1 MEKIKKMEKMEK
13 NEKEELLE
21 LFNKENFV
29 FKRYGVNKYLL
40 EFDIENKN
48 IYMEK
53 IFDFS
58 LLELIYKLNPDIY
71 EHIEFNKIDDT
82 NAIALLLMKHFFED
96 IGFPQRFSFMNI
108 KKLIE
113 KNKIL
118 FKAQTIIQ
126 NERPQKIPKEAE
138 ILNIDN
144 LTCVCDLITPH
155 NVKISFDINFNSGF
169 AIPLFAEKLI
179 GVIIHKIFK
188 RLKLFIEKITI

>member
-1 MEKIKKMEKMEK
+1 MEKKEKQ
-13 NEKEELLE
+13 EKEELIE
-21 LFNKENFV
+21 LFNKENLV
-29 FKRYGVNKYLL
+29 FKRYGFNKYLL

-53 IFDFS
+53 IIDFS

-71 EHIEFNKIDDT
+71 EHKDFNKI
-82 NAIALLLMKHFFED
+82 NENEVIVIILMKHFFED
-96 IGFPQRFSFMNI
+96 LGLPQRYSFMNI

-126 NERPQKIPKEAE
+126 SEKPQKIPKEAE

-144 LTCVCDLITPH
+144 LTCICDLITPH
-155 NVKISFDINFNSGF
+155 KVKISFDINFNSGF

>member
-1 MEKIKKMEKMEK
+1 MEK
-13 NEKEELLE
+13 NKKEEKEELIE
-21 LFNKENFV
+21 LFNKENFI

-53 IFDFS
+53 IIDFS
-58 LLELIYKLNPDIY
+58 LIELIYKLNPDIY
-71 EHIEFNKIDDT
+71 LHIDFNKI
-82 NAIALLLMKHFFED
+82 NENEVVAILLMKHFFED
-96 IGFPQRFSFMNI
+96 VGLPQRYSYMNI
-108 KKLIE
+108 KKTIE
-113 KNKIL
+113 QNRIL

-126 NERPQKIPKEAE
+126 NEKPQKIPIEAE

-144 LTCVCDLITPH
+144 LTCICDLITPH
-155 NVKISFDINFNSGF
+155 KVKISFDINFNSGF
-169 AIPLFAEKLI
+169 AIPLFAEKMV

>member
-1 MEKIKKMEKMEK
+1 MEK
-13 NEKEELLE
+13 NKKEELIE

-53 IFDFS
+53 IIDFS
-58 LLELIYKLNPDIY
+58 LIELIYKLNPDIY
-71 EHIEFNKIDDT
+71 LHIDFNKI
-82 NAIALLLMKHFFED
+82 NENEVVAILLMKHFFED
-96 IGFPQRFSFMNI
+96 VGLPQRYSFMNI
-108 KKLIE
+108 KKTIE
-113 KNKIL
+113 KNRIL

-126 NERPQKIPKEAE
+126 NEKPEKIPIEAE

-144 LTCVCDLITPH
+144 LTCICDLITPH
-155 NVKISFDINFNSGF
+155 KVKISFDINFNSGF
-169 AIPLFAEKLI
+169 AIPLFAEKLV

-188 RLKLFIEKITI
+188 RLKQFIEKITI

>member
-1 MEKIKKMEKMEK
+1 MEK
-13 NEKEELLE
+13 NEKEEKKELVE
-21 LFNKENFV
+21 LFNKDNCT

-48 IYMEK
+48 IYIEK
-53 IFDFS
+53 IIDFS

-71 EHIEFNKIDDT
+71 EHKDFNKI
-82 NAIALLLMKHFFED
+82 NENEVIVIILMKHFFED
-96 IGFPQRFSFMNI
+96 LGLPQRYSFMNI

-126 NERPQKIPKEAE
+126 SEKPQKIPKEAE

-144 LTCVCDLITPH
+144 LTCICDLITPH
-155 NVKISFDINFNSGF
+155 KVKISFDINFNSGF